1 MPEYFSISFIMNNMV
16 TDVAIENCL
25 HHNKLKVGQNESNI
39 ILGTSVLTTIYKYD
53 WLDYI
58 EIEVAIPNQ
67 IFHKEKFDL
76 ELNTITEL
84 VKSFFECLDDIVYAV
99 CSYEIG
105 SNILSNVSELDE
117 IKNILEKFP
126 IAYKRD
132 SNSSL
137 PIILI
142 NLDAQDIFTENPFG
156 FGPY

>member
-25 HHNKLKVGQNESNI
+25 RQNKLKPGQNESNT
-39 ILGTSVLTTIYKYD
+39 ILGTPVLTTIYKFD

-76 ELNTITEL
+76 ELNPITEL
-84 VKSFFECLDDIVYAV
+84 VKSFFERLDDIVYAV
-99 CSYEIG
+99 CSYEIN
-105 SNILSNVSELDE
+105 SNLLGKVSELDE
-117 IKNILEKFP
+117 IKNILETFP

-142 NLDAQDIFTENPFG
+142 NLDAQDIFTKNPFG